1 MPITYSGSP
10 QMGLITINGRLQP
23 DLSPLLTIQD
33 SSAFTS
39 GVWGT
44 IWTFPVPEG
53 SAWSIEIKNSIV
65 WRGTAA
71 DVTSSQFRYYN
82 SFRRVT
88 GGAAVAQAGSPGVQ
102 GSIASSN
109 MRLIAN
115 GNDVDLQMFF
125 GVTDTIYYTI
135 PIYLM
140 RAGI

>member
-1 MPITYSGSP
+1 MHAFKNGETLKGWE
-10 QMGLITINGRLQP
+10 TIDGIVQP
-23 DLSPLLTIQD
+23 SIVPFDTLRD
-33 SSAFTS
+33 SAAFTS

-44 IWTFPVPEG
+44 IWTFTVPEG
-53 SAWSIEIKNSIV
+53 SAWSIEIRNSIV

-88 GGAAVAQAGSPGVQ
+88 GGVAVAQAGSPGVQ

-109 MRLIAN
+109 MRLTAN
-115 GNDVDLQMFF
+115 GNDVELQMFF

-140 RAGI
+140 KAGL